1 MQNKMNIILM
11 FTLIGSFLTG
21 ASASTY
27 IGSSDSGSTNE
38 YSGTQYVFDKSKNII
53 TTIINENKII
63 ATHQI
68 KNASSYFMYLRNL
81 TTGKSNYS
89 NTRNSDRVEFTVT
102 EPGYY
107 QVLGYHKDPNN
118 KTIATEYITRKTI
131 EINIGDIKKIENK
144 GIVVDY
150 NSQTKSMYIK
160 QLTEGSYYYYTYIKN
175 TSTGQVFRSKLQQE
189 NILNITPGKYEIT
202 SYFKDETGKLIYN
215 KKTIDVELER
225 LEKIENKGITT
236 VYDKINKTLTIT
248 QLTEG
253 SSFYYAYLRN
263 DTTRTIVEIPYADRK
278 KQVVIAKNIIP
289 GKYSITSYFKNELG
303 VNIYNKKIIDIELE
317 RLEKI
322 ENKGITTVYDKINKT
337 LTITQLTEGSS
348 FYYAYL
354 RNSTTREVV
363 NIPYADRK
371 KQVVVVKDLKP
382 GKYEITSFFKNELGI
397 NIYNRKTIDI
407 ELDLI
412 KKIEIKGITTV
423 YDKINKTL
431 TITQLTEGSSYYRF
445 YVYNKTTQER
455 FYSNWKDRENR
466 VFVIKDVK
474 PGIYNIITYVKDEL
488 GVVKKQSQIEEIELE
503 EIEKIINE
511 GVETEYNENTKELTI
526 TNISKNAKTFY
537 FYVYNENTG
546 ERTRAKDFTS
556 NKIVVKGVEVGQ
568 NIRIY
573 SYIKNEYGVWKYKY
587 KRMTVKTNS
596 EITLVDKG
604 ITFEVES
611 STRILTIENITTGE
625 NLEYSIILKD
635 SNEKIIKEQNSKS
648 NKMIVEKITQGNYTV
663 ETKIE
668 NATGDATKTKV
679 TEIEVKIVNQIKDL
693 SIEVDKI
700 EKIVKVKNISNGVFV
715 GITTTITK
723 QLKGVTTPVVE
734 TINHQKLDIKA
745 NDISYNIEYLT
756 TVDSIE
762 IKTEYKTSVTGGN
775 DLLTTKTT
783 TIIYSELH
791 NGDEYSEMTEEQK
804 KIFKLATDIQ
814 MQQYGTAIGL
824 ETAYTQGYTGN
835 GVLVGVVEGRFSQ
848 IFADSI
854 SDKIVNKSD
863 LSVYDDSTNSSHR
876 KHMNHVASTI
886 TGDPLKGWTKG
897 IAYEAD
903 LALFQDF
910 TVGLASAVEYNK
922 NNDRKLDVINNS
934 WGSSAAYSGT
944 SARQMADYYTSAANV
959 VNQSAYNLM
968 KDGTVLIKSAGN
980 SGVAG
985 CDATGENKCDP
996 YALKWKYIVDKYGS
1010 ELDGDVMIVGSYR
1023 TSTQDLWYYSNRAGD
1038 LMKDNYIVA
1047 PGDFYAETNSGAGTV
1062 QLDANGN
1069 VITPT
1074 DSVQWMTGTSMAGPI
1089 VTGAYALMREKHP
1102 NLKGKEITKI
1112 LFETATDLGAVGV
1125 DNVYGHGLLNVD
1137 KAFTP
1142 QGEIASVSLDSS
1154 GSIRQGRKLT
1164 QPLTFRKTSTIITGN
1179 LSNISIPVVDSY
1191 GRLFNQ
1197 ELVR

>member
-189 NILNITPGKYEIT
+189 NILNITPGKYAIT

-236 VYDKINKTLTIT
+236 VYDK
-248 QLTEG
+248 
-253 SSFYYAYLRN
+253 S
-263 DTTRTIVEIPYADRK
+263 
-278 KQVVIAKNIIP
+278 
-289 GKYSITSYFKNELG
+289 
-303 VNIYNKKIIDIELE
+303 
-317 RLEKI
+317 
-322 ENKGITTVYDKINKT
+322 NKT

-474 PGIYNIITYVKDEL
+474 PGIYNILTYVKDEL

-537 FYVYNENTG
+537 FYVYNEKTG

-903 LALFQDF
+903 LALFQNF
-910 TVGLASAVEYNK
+910 TVGLAQAVEYNK